1 MTKKFPIPDFYFLF
15 SSDFYTE
22 AVCAMSS
29 GKLRICMIN
38 ARKFSIISCLV
49 FKEFLLHH
57 FVLASSHTTLVT
69 SVSHNFWVYLYYY
82 AMHEFCFSSF
92 SHQVASTKWVENMKN
107 LPHLFVCLTLKVID
121 LLGNPVVDSRI
132 TTHYPVFP
140 FFSPLCIISG
150 KHQQK
155 FSQAWTLPFAFVI
168 HR

>member
-1 MTKKFPIPDFYFLF
+1 MLNLELIKFSIFLIF
-15 SSDFYTE
+15 IFCSDFYTE

-92 SHQVASTKWVENMKN
+92 SHQVASIQSELKIWKMWHTC
-107 LPHLFVCLTLKVID
+107 LFDFRSYRFV
-121 LLGNPVVDSRI
+121 GNPMS
-132 TTHYPVFP
+132 
-140 FFSPLCIISG
+140 
-150 KHQQK
+150 
-155 FSQAWTLPFAFVI
+155 W
-168 HR
+168 

>member
-1 MTKKFPIPDFYFLF
+1 
-15 SSDFYTE
+15 
-22 AVCAMSS
+22 MSS

-92 SHQVASTKWVENMKN
+92 SHQVASIQSELKMWKMC
-107 LPHLFVCLTLKVID
+107 HICLFDFKSYSIV
-121 LLGNPVVDSRI
+121 GNPWVDSRI
-132 TTHYPVFP
+132 TTHYTIFP
-140 FFSPLCIISG
+140 FLVLCASSVASM

>member
-1 MTKKFPIPDFYFLF
+1 
-15 SSDFYTE
+15 
-22 AVCAMSS
+22 MSS

-69 SVSHNFWVYLYYY
+69 SESHTIFEFIFIIMLCMNFVFHLFLIKW
-82 AMHEFCFSSF
+82 
-92 SHQVASTKWVENMKN
+92 QVPKWGENMKN
-107 LPHLFVCLTLKVID
+107 VPHLFVCLTLKVID

-132 TTHYPVFP
+132 TTHYTVFP